1 MANVIKKAVFNL
13 IEKAIIEEGEI
24 LEITVWQPATM
35 VEVLIH
41 LPGVDMHKWKYIPRL
56 KCKVGEFEYR
66 DYSPA
71 TWDAEKK
78 QCTMLIETGHNGA
91 GSTWAHQLRVGDTIE
106 FAPASTV
113 ALPSAE
119 GKVLGLGDGSA
130 LGHLM
135 ALKQLVSPARYPL
148 DVFVYLSEVYT
159 LPAAVVAAHGGF
171 HFMMKERG
179 DAAELLLQAVQGR
192 DVSGYSAVY
201 VAGYIPM
208 VQKVRKALKAMPG
221 FRARVYA
228 NGFWS

>member
-13 IEKAIIEEGEI
+13 IEKAIIEEGVI
-24 LEITVWQPATM
+24 LQVTVWEPATM

-41 LPGVDMHKWKYIPRL
+41 LPGVDMDKWKSIPRL

-78 QCTMLIETGHNGA
+78 HCTMLIETGHRGF
-91 GSTWAHQLRVGDTIE
+91 GSTWAQQLRVGDTIE

-113 ALPSAE
+113 SLPSSE

-130 LGHLM
+130 LGHFI
-135 ALKQLVSPARYPL
+135 ALKQMISREQYPL
-148 DVFVYLSEVYT
+148 DVFVYLNEVYT
-159 LPAAVVAAHGGF
+159 LPASLVAEHGGF
-171 HFMMKERG
+171 HFMMKQHG
-179 DAAELLLQAVQGR
+179 DAAELLLQAVQGK
-192 DVSGYSAVY
+192 DLSGYSSVY
-201 VAGYIPM
+201 IAGYIPM
-208 VQKVRKALKAMPG
+208 VQQVRKVLKAMPG
-221 FRARVYA
+221 FRAKVYA